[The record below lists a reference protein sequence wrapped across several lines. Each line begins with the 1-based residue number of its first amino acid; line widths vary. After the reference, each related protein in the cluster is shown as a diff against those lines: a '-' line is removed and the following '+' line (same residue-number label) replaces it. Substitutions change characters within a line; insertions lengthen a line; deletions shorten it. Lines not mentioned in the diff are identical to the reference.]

1 MNRIQQLFEQKKE
14 NILSVYFTAGYPQ
27 LNDTE
32 KIIKYLEEAGV
43 DLIEIGIPFSDPIA
57 DGAVIQ
63 ASSQK
68 ALQNGMNLSFLFEQL
83 KEIRKTVKIPLI
95 LMGYLNPILQFGIDE
110 FCNKAFKIGID
121 GTIIPDLPFN
131 LYEKNYLELF
141 KLNNLAN
148 IQLITPRTSIKRM
161 KEIEKSSEGF
171 LYMVSSSATTGTKGI
186 SEVVLANFIDKI
198 EQAGIKIPRLIGFGI
213 SDVKSFEN
221 ACKFSQ
227 GAIIGSAFIKTLS
240 EEGDLKKAIFN
251 FINKI
256 KSK

>member
-68 ALQNGMNLSFLFEQL
+68 SLHNGMNLSLLFEQL

-95 LMGYLNPILQFGIDE
+95 LMGYLNPIMQFGIDE
-110 FCNKAFKIGID
+110 FCKKAFKIGID

-186 SEVVLANFIDKI
+186 SEVVLANFVEKI

-213 SDVKSFEN
+213 SDVQSFKN

-227 GAIIGSAFIKTLS
+227 GAIIGSAFIKALS
-240 EEGDLKKAIFN
+240 DESDLKKAIFN